1 MKNEKLLL
9 KSAER
14 RISSFLFLFS
24 NFNFFKKQNS
34 LSVEDDA
41 VLVRMQ
47 ILKHI
52 SPLARGGGIGV
63 DERLVSAI
71 YITDD
76 GRVVASDLNKRYVSG

>member
-14 RISSFLFLFS
+14 RISSFLFS
-24 NFNFFKKQNS
+24 NFNFFKKQNC
-34 LSVEDDA
+34 LSVGDDA